1 MTLVGLVADY
11 PLPELLF
18 DLAAR
23 GRSGWLTLCS
33 DTHDVEIVL
42 LGGGVVAASSTNSRY
57 RLGQRFLSQGHITNE
72 QLDALL
78 ALQHQDRQ
86 KSTGELLVAAGY
98 ASKTAV
104 QQALEEQL
112 EELLA
117 SILTDDRAYFSFR
130 RGNVRATNVRV
141 DISLQ
146 HALFAAISHA
156 DEWLSQQLGS
166 ARIEIADIV
175 TADMLESAVQGSWS
189 VIEALLDGATT
200 LQEIV
205 DLAGIAREEARAGLT
220 LLHGSGVVHVLAS

>member
-1 MTLVGLVADY
+1 MTLMGLVADY

-33 DTHDVEIVL
+33 GTHDIEIAL
-42 LGGGVVAASSTNSRY
+42 LGGGVVAASSTNIKY
-57 RLGQRFLSQGHITNE
+57 RLGQRFLSQGHITND
-72 QLDALL
+72 QLDAMLTI
-78 ALQHQDRQ
+78 QRQDRQ

-98 ASKTAV
+98 ASKTDV

-117 SILTDDRAYFSFR
+117 SILTDDRAYFSFQ
-130 RGNVRATNVRV
+130 RGIVSATNVRV

-146 HALFAAISHA
+146 HAVFAAISHA

-166 ARIEIADIV
+166 ARIAIADIV
-175 TADMLESAVQGSWS
+175 TPDMLESVVQRSWS

-205 DLAGIAREEARAGLT
+205 DLAGIEREEARAGIT
-220 LLHGSGVVHVLAS
+220 LLHGSGAVQVLAS